1 MTDIQFSQLL
11 EVLSAAVCTVAFA
24 IGYLGGVS

>member
-11 EVLSAAVCTVAFA
+11 EVLSAAIVCSLFA
-24 IGYLGGVS
+24 LGYLGGLA